1 VYQIESK
8 QVLAQSV
15 TKYWIKAPFIANK
28 ALPGQFV
35 VVRVDETGER
45 APFTVHDVDKEK
57 GLVCLVVQE
66 VGKTTRKMSL
76 MKAGDSFIDVSGPL
90 GRPTHLDGIGRAVI
104 VGGGL
109 GCAIAYP
116 QARALTDMGSRVDL
130 IGGFRNKELIILE
143 DEMNAASENFYICTD
158 DGSYGE
164 PGFVTEKLKKL
175 LEAGEEYDMCL
186 AIGPLVMMRAV
197 SEVTRPFGLK
207 TVVSMNSIM
216 VDATG
221 MCGCCRLT
229 VGGQTRFACVDGP
242 EFDGHEIDY
251 NEALARSRIYFD
263 YEREQD
269 CRLLEQIEK
278 EAASDA

>member
-1 VYQIESK
+1 MYQLVSKKLLAPTVY
-8 QVLAQSV
+8 
-15 TKYWIKAPFIANK
+15 KYWIEAPFIANK

-45 APFTVHDVDKEK
+45 APFTVHDVDKEN

-66 VGKTTRKMSL
+66 VGKTTRKMSML
-76 MKAGDSFIDVSGPL
+76 KDGDSFIDVSGPL
-90 GRPTHLDGIGRAVI
+90 GRPTHLEGIERAVI

-116 QARALTDMGSRVDL
+116 QARALTEMDKRVDL
-130 IGGFRNKELIILE
+130 IGGFRNKDLIILE
-143 DEMNAASENFYICTD
+143 DEMNAASGNFYICTD

-175 LEAGEEYDMCL
+175 LEAGEQYDMCL

-197 SEVTRPFGLK
+197 SEVTRPFSLH
-207 TVVSMNSIM
+207 TMVSMNSIM

-229 VGGQTRFACVDGP
+229 VGGETKFACVDGP
-242 EFDGHEIDY
+242 DFDGHMVD
-251 NEALARSRIYFD
+251 FD
-263 YEREQD
+263 LVMRRNRAYRDFEQCKLRGMAD
-269 CRLLEQIEK
+269 EG
-278 EAASDA
+278 